1 MGQSLVKN
9 YLHIIFSTKNRQPH
23 ITDNIETELFSYI
36 GGICNRLDCQTVIV
50 GGYRDHIHILCLLS
64 KKIKLMRLME
74 EVKGHSSKWV
84 KTKGEDFNNF
94 YWQNGYGAFSVY
106 SKDVD
111 RVTKYIRNQREHHS
125 GQNFQDEYRLF
136 LEENEMEYDEQYVWD

>member
-1 MGQSLVKN
+1 
-9 YLHIIFSTKNRQPH
+9 
-23 ITDNIETELFSYI
+23 
-36 GGICNRLDCQTVIV
+36 
-50 GGYRDHIHILCLLS
+50 
-64 KKIKLMRLME
+64 ME

-84 KTKGEDFNNF
+84 KTKGNQFSNF

-125 GQNFQDEYRLF
+125 GQNFQDEYRLY
-136 LEENEMEYDEQYVWD
+136 LEENEMEFDEKYVWE